1 MVPDEQS
8 TALAQRIEKSGL
20 PVVLRLPASEG
31 LVAHDELPA
40 AAERHLFD
48 VIGHRVD
55 VLTPWTEE
63 QVAYDARVD
72 ARDKA
77 TARIGV
83 EATFAARE
91 TIEQAGAALLT
102 FGLHPSVVDV
112 AGSHVDELPRIDLL
126 RGLGQQRSRWWVI
139 VPACLAAFL
148 LMASAVLFYDYWQRS
163 YLLAD
168 RHEQEQRLAERAS
181 EAEAALA
188 ERRQALADA
197 RFLDAR
203 RLERPSSLA
212 GLGDR
217 VRRPAGR
224 CLAVAPRA
232 GRQQGHHHRGGARGA
247 KSAGSDRRRCAL
259 FECGTRQFQH
269 ARAVSG
275 ARAVRHAGRPVHADR
290 VAGTRC
296 DGRPCGGRTDVRSG
310 RTERWT
316 GIVGRAGG
324 RRYGTMNALL
334 ERPGLARG
342 LALAVLAGLIAVVI
356 GLIAV
361 PLWLIERQHV
371 ELDASEARLQQAYA
385 DLARQAEAA
394 KVEVVPELH
403 GTIQAQSPALAG
415 GIMQEMAADAVVS
428 SGGEL
433 LSAELLPTK
442 AQDRFVAIPI
452 RVTFTADSEMLRQ
465 FLYRIETSSPV
476 LAIDRLDISAEQ
488 SRDETET
495 GWRGDIQVAA
505 ELVGWM
511 RQAAPK
517 P

>member
-1 MVPDEQS
+1 
-8 TALAQRIEKSGL
+8 
-20 PVVLRLPASEG
+20 
-31 LVAHDELPA
+31 
-40 AAERHLFD
+40 
-48 VIGHRVD
+48 
-55 VLTPWTEE
+55 
-63 QVAYDARVD
+63 
-72 ARDKA
+72 
-77 TARIGV
+77 
-83 EATFAARE
+83 
-91 TIEQAGAALLT
+91 
-102 FGLHPSVVDV
+102 
-112 AGSHVDELPRIDLL
+112 
-126 RGLGQQRSRWWVI
+126 
-139 VPACLAAFL
+139 
-148 LMASAVLFYDYWQRS
+148 
-163 YLLAD
+163 
-168 RHEQEQRLAERAS
+168 
-181 EAEAALA
+181 
-188 ERRQALADA
+188 
-197 RFLDAR
+197 
-203 RLERPSSLA
+203 
-212 GLGDR
+212 
-217 VRRPAGR
+217 
-224 CLAVAPRA
+224 
-232 GRQQGHHHRGGARGA
+232 
-247 KSAGSDRRRCAL
+247 
-259 FECGTRQFQH
+259 
-269 ARAVSG
+269 
-275 ARAVRHAGRPVHADR
+275 
-290 VAGTRC
+290 
-296 DGRPCGGRTDVRSG
+296 
-310 RTERWT
+310 
-316 GIVGRAGG
+316 
-324 RRYGTMNALL
+324 MNALL

-394 KVEVVPELH
+394 KTEVVPELH

>member
-1 MVPDEQS
+1 MSTVLLERPEPEGAFAQFWRWWTDELRAIRPRRRRDPLLRKAVILLSDGVGFRAMVRRGTTAAVDLGRLDQPRPSRIDVKRGAANPRLVPDEQS

-40 AAERHLFD
+40 AAERHLHD

-102 FGLHPSVVDV
+102 FGLRPSVVDV

-139 VPACLAAFL
+139 VPGCLAAFL

-212 GLGDR
+212 ALEIVSADLPDDAWLSRLELAGNKVTITGEAREAPKVLAVIGADARFSNAALGSSSTRGPSVAPELFGMPVDR
-217 VRRPAGR
+217 FTLTASLAPDAMVDHAAGGPTSAPGGQSDRPA
-224 CLAVAPRA
+224 P
-232 GRQQGHHHRGGARGA
+232 
-247 KSAGSDRRRCAL
+247 SD
-259 FECGTRQFQH
+259 E
-269 ARAVSG
+269 
-275 ARAVRHAGRPVHADR
+275 P
-290 VAGTRC
+290 
-296 DGRPCGGRTDVRSG
+296 
-310 RTERWT
+310 
-316 GIVGRAGG
+316 
-324 RRYGTMNALL
+324 
-334 ERPGLARG
+334 
-342 LALAVLAGLIAVVI
+342 
-356 GLIAV
+356 
-361 PLWLIERQHV
+361 
-371 ELDASEARLQQAYA
+371 
-385 DLARQAEAA
+385 
-394 KVEVVPELH
+394 
-403 GTIQAQSPALAG
+403 
-415 GIMQEMAADAVVS
+415 AAD
-428 SGGEL
+428 G
-433 LSAELLPTK
+433 
-442 AQDRFVAIPI
+442 
-452 RVTFTADSEMLRQ
+452 TA
-465 FLYRIETSSPV
+465 P
-476 LAIDRLDISAEQ
+476 
-488 SRDETET
+488 
-495 GWRGDIQVAA
+495 
-505 ELVGWM
+505 
-511 RQAAPK
+511 
-517 P
+517 